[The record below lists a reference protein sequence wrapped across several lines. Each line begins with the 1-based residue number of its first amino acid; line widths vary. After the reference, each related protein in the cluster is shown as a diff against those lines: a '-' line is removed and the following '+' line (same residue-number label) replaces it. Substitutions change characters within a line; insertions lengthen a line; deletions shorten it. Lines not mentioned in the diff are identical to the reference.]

1 MTNDTSSTDGLF
13 SAVAHGGS
21 KVLGTSGASAASIAS
36 VPLAVCK
43 CSEAVRADNVEP
55 FKNPTPKPNSVVDR
69 GEDNGSEDHHILCSN
84 PVEVINA
91 EQLKEPSQETSPG
104 SRKSRNKWLKIFKVQ
119 KVHGEFIISHP
130 FLNDNNLKDQVILRH
145 CLVEKP
151 FMAPHGQQMK
161 AWQNVANGIN
171 KYEMYAA
178 TSVFNPPVSAKTLK
192 NRFMRYM
199 SYARQCFEAELL
211 KSECD
216 DDDDDDDEATLS
228 EVQMGVNDL
237 SEMYEYFRSTEKTQ
251 IGEP

>member
-36 VPLAVCK
+36 VPLAVGQG
-43 CSEAVRADNVEP
+43 SAPAVREDNVEP
-55 FKNPTPKPNSVVDR
+55 FKKPAPKTNSIVDR

-104 SRKSRNKWLKIFKVQ
+104 TKSRKSRNKWLKIFKVQ

-178 TSVFNPPVSAKTLK
+178 SSVFNPPVSAKTL
-192 NRFMRYM
+192 
-199 SYARQCFEAELL
+199 
-211 KSECD
+211 
-216 DDDDDDDEATLS
+216 
-228 EVQMGVNDL
+228 
-237 SEMYEYFRSTEKTQ
+237 
-251 IGEP
+251 